1 MPTLNTFLKLSR
13 PMLIWSPTVVCFNT
27 FQSDK
32 RNHNKKK
39 SSKSDQWLS
48 RHCLWNFNHH

>member
-1 MPTLNTFLKLSR
+1 MSTLNTFLKLSR

-39 SSKSDQWLS
+39 IIKIRSVAFKTLP
-48 RHCLWNFNHH
+48 LKF